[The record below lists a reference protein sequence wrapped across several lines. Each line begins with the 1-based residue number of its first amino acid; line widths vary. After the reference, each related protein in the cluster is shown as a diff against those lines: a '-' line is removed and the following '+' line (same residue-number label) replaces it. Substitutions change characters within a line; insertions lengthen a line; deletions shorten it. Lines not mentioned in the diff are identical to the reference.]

1 MRTPRQRRDENG
13 QAFVLSILFLAV
25 LLAIS
30 AAVLDVGTWYR
41 AHRHLQASVDAA
53 ALAGAQALPDD
64 PYAAAA
70 LANEYLD
77 KNGGA
82 TTRSITIKSK
92 EWAGDSVSVT
102 ASRQAPGIF
111 AGSATSS
118 SFPCTAALGAAA
130 RTSSTRSS
138 AGSAG

>member
-1 MRTPRQRRDENG
+1 MVGPRVLADSPGCKAVSPECGEKESSTMRTPRQRRDENG
-13 QAFVLSILFLAV
+13 QAFVLSILFLAA

-30 AAVLDVGTWYR
+30 AAVLDVGAWYR

-64 PYAAAA
+64 PSAAAA

-82 TTRSITIKSK
+82 TTRSITIKSRSGP
-92 EWAGDSVSVT
+92 AT
-102 ASRQAPGIF
+102 ASR
-111 AGSATSS
+111 
-118 SFPCTAALGAAA
+118 
-130 RTSSTRSS
+130 
-138 AGSAG
+138 